1 MSEITEN
8 IEHSIKTGFID
19 KDYYSSDLYQSKL
32 IMNDIDRSPMLSNVI
47 LEQLSDCKT
56 FTFQIAFIS
65 GGGIALL
72 KSKLRDLK
80 NKGIEGRLL
89 TSTYLD
95 FNRPK
100 VFRELLKIDNLE
112 VKISSKQGFHVKGY
126 LFEFENHKS
135 TIIGSSNLTASALR
149 QNHELNVLFH
159 STKDGKII
167 DEFENSFEADWE
179 NATPLSTTWI
189 KKYQDEWE
197 QGLHSSSRVL
207 DMAPHELIQVVPNG
221 EIIPNSMQVEAL
233 ENLEQLRMDGKKKA
247 VLISATGTGKTYLS
261 AFDVGNFNP
270 DRCLYVAH
278 REQILLRSAV
288 SFERVLDIE
297 SQDIGILS
305 GTRKEL
311 DRKFVFATVQSLVKD
326 KNLNKFEPTDFDYII
341 VDEVHRAGAKSY
353 LKILEYF
360 TPKFMLGMSAT
371 PERTDDFNVFELF
384 DNNIAYEIRLQRAL
398 EENLLVPFHYYG
410 VCDFEIDG
418 ELLDDQTVLSQ
429 IQHEERMEFLLERI
443 EYFGHG
449 GEKLRGLMFCARKE
463 EGRIISEI
471 LGKHGYKAEFLC
483 GDDSQEYRTTMI
495 ELLENGELDYL
506 VTVDI
511 FNEGIDIPSI
521 NQVVMLRQTKSSI
534 IFIQQLGR
542 GLRLDNEKEYLV
554 VIDFIGNYRNNFM
567 IPQALSGDKSYNKD
581 ILRKFVTDSNY
592 MSGLSSVNF
601 EEVAKKRIY
610 QSINRAKLGSMKD
623 LKESYK
629 QLKQRLNRIPFP
641 TDFQNHHSV
650 DPLLITK
657 KKTYSGFLRYNNEEG
672 FDFSEFQE
680 RFLLFF
686 GNELLNGFRLEE
698 IEILDSLFAKKKIS
712 IEGEIERLSDGANHD
727 VRSAFNSA
735 IRLLTLKFFTKT
747 TANKYKE
754 HGEFVTTTHESVK
767 LTPKMIEA
775 LRNENFRALCYDL
788 LNCSRKKHQQYQWEG
803 PLKPYKKYGRK
814 DVCRL
819 LNWRSDE
826 TSTIYGYRTKHNTC
840 PIFITYNKSDDTEGL
855 VKYGDEFLNRKVLRW
870 FSRPNLT
877 LSSKEIKEILKHRRD

>member
-1 MSEITEN
+1 M
-8 IEHSIKTGFID
+8 
-19 KDYYSSDLYQSKL
+19 
-32 IMNDIDRSPMLSNVI
+32 
-47 LEQLSDCKT
+47 
-56 FTFQIAFIS
+56 
-65 GGGIALL
+65 
-72 KSKLRDLK
+72 
-80 NKGIEGRLL
+80 
-89 TSTYLD
+89 
-95 FNRPK
+95 
-100 VFRELLKIDNLE
+100 
-112 VKISSKQGFHVKGY
+112 
-126 LFEFENHKS
+126 
-135 TIIGSSNLTASALR
+135 
-149 QNHELNVLFH
+149 
-159 STKDGKII
+159 
-167 DEFENSFEADWE
+167 
-179 NATPLSTTWI
+179 
-189 KKYQDEWE
+189 
-197 QGLHSSSRVL
+197 
-207 DMAPHELIQVVPNG
+207 
-221 EIIPNSMQVEAL
+221 
-233 ENLEQLRMDGKKKA
+233 
-247 VLISATGTGKTYLS
+247 
-261 AFDVGNFNP
+261 
-270 DRCLYVAH
+270 
-278 REQILLRSAV
+278 
-288 SFERVLDIE
+288 
-297 SQDIGILS
+297 
-305 GTRKEL
+305 
-311 DRKFVFATVQSLVKD
+311 
-326 KNLNKFEPTDFDYII
+326 
-341 VDEVHRAGAKSY
+341 
-353 LKILEYF
+353 
-360 TPKFMLGMSAT
+360 
-371 PERTDDFNVFELF
+371 
-384 DNNIAYEIRLQRAL
+384 
-398 EENLLVPFHYYG
+398 
-410 VCDFEIDG
+410 
-418 ELLDDQTVLSQ
+418 
-429 IQHEERMEFLLERI
+429 
-443 EYFGHG
+443 
-449 GEKLRGLMFCARKE
+449 
-463 EGRIISEI
+463 
-471 LGKHGYKAEFLC
+471 
-483 GDDSQEYRTTMI
+483 
-495 ELLENGELDYL
+495 LENGELDYL

-581 ILRKFVTDSNY
+581 VLRKFVTDSNY

-641 TDFQNHHSV
+641 TDFQTITLYF
-650 DPLLITK
+650 PLLITK

-680 RFLLFF
+680 RFLQFF

-698 IEILDSLFAKKKIS
+698 IEILDSLSAKKKIS

-735 IRLLTLKFFTKT
+735 IRILTLKFFTKT

-754 HGEFVTTTHESVK
+754 HGEFVSTTHESVK

-877 LSSKEIKEILKHRRD
+877 FSSKEIKEILKHRRDGTDLHIFVKRDNDEG